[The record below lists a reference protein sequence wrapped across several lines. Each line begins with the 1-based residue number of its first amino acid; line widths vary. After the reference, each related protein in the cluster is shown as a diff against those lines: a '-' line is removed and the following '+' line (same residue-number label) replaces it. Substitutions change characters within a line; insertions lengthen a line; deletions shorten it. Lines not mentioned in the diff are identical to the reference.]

1 MKKLMYLAPIA
12 LTMLAGCNQT
22 TRVFDSEISAIDR
35 QTEVLKE
42 QNKILERIAAAL
54 EKQEGG
60 GGLRIENGE

>member
-1 MKKLMYLAPIA
+1 VKKLIYIAPIA
-12 LTMLAGCNQT
+12 LIMVAGCNDA
-22 TRVFDSEISAIDR
+22 TRVFDSEIAAINR

-60 GGLRIENGE
+60 EREHQ

>member
-12 LTMLAGCNQT
+12 LAMLAGCNQT

-42 QNKILERIAAAL
+42 QNKILERIATAL

-60 GGLRIENGE
+60 GK

>member
-1 MKKLMYLAPIA
+1 MKKLIYIAPIA
-12 LTMLAGCNQT
+12 LIMVAGCNDA
-22 TRVFDSEISAIDR
+22 TRVFDSEIAAINR

-60 GGLRIENGE
+60 EREHQ